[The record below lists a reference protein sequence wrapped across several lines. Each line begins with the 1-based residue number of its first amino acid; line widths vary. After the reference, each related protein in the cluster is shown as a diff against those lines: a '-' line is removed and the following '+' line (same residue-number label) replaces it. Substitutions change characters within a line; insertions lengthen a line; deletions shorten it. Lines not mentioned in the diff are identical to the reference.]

1 MKLTGHSSTESNAVY
16 RDREL
21 AVIRGCWT
29 NCRGSIPR
37 GGIMEKEAT
46 VRDLTPEEIQAMFDK
61 SREVEAL
68 VREHY
73 SEYFRPPPSKKT
85 LKGKPHEAEKNAKLQ
100 NWP

>member
-73 SEYFRPPPSKKT
+73 SEYFASTSEQKD
-85 LKGKPHEAEKNAKLQ
+85 LKGETTRSGKKR
-100 NWP
+100 